1 MILKRKHKVPR
12 LNTTSTADISF
23 MLLIFFLV
31 TTSMD
36 ADKGLLRQLPPFQPR
51 EEQGETDV
59 NRENMLR
66 IELSN
71 DNVLLVNDK
80 PEQVKNLRR
89 RVMTLVEK
97 RGPHHLITLR
107 SERNASY
114 DLYFHVQDELMAA
127 YRQLR
132 DKRARARYGRTYA
145 ALTPT
150 QRNAV
155 DSDVPHRISESYAT
169 ANTEEDDARSSKSK
183 GVQP

>member
-1 MILKRKHKVPR
+1 MILKTRKHKVPR

-36 ADKGLLRQLPPFQPR
+36 VDKGLPRQLPPFQPQ
-51 EEQGETDV
+51 EEQSETDI
-59 NRENMLR
+59 NRKNVLE

-71 DNVLLVNDK
+71 DNVLLVNGR
-80 PEQVKNLRR
+80 PEQLRNLRR
-89 RVMTLVEK
+89 RVMALVEA
-97 RGPHHLITLR
+97 RGPRHLITIC

-114 DLYFHVQDELMAA
+114 DLYFHVQEELMTA

-132 DKRARARYGRTYA
+132 DKRAKARYGRTYA

-150 QRNAV
+150 QRNAIN
-155 DSDVPHRISESYAT
+155 SDIPHRISETYAT
-169 ANTEEDDARSSKSK
+169 ANTTKTNVRSKSK
-183 GVQP
+183 GALP